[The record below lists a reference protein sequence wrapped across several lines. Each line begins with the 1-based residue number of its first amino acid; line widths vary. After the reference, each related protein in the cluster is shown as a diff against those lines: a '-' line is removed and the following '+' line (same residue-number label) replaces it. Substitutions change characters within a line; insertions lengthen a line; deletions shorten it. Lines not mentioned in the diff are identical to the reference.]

1 MSKLVIK
8 GTVVKVFN
16 TEERGPNGQYLSRKV
31 RMDISTNS
39 FENVVDITFK
49 GDKINI
55 PDQLYKDALVEAE
68 VYLNGRVYL
77 NKENQEV
84 NFLELIV
91 SSVAFL
97 EKKKL

>member
-1 MSKLVIK
+1 M
-8 GTVVKVFN
+8 KVFN
-16 TEERGPNGQYLSRKV
+16 TEERGTNGQYQSRKV
-31 RMDISTNS
+31 RVDISTNS

-55 PDQLYKDALVEAE
+55 PDQLYKDAYIEAE

-77 NKENQEV
+77 NKDNVEV

-91 SSVAFL
+91 ASVSFL